1 MARKVET
8 RKRVPAIAE
17 ALAAAYKGMGG
28 LDALTQ
34 WARDNPEKFYALWAK
49 LQGVADAE
57 KPVEVVH
64 KIERTIVRP
73 KDTDG

>member
-1 MARKVET
+1 MARKVGA
-8 RKRVPAIAE
+8 RKSVPAIKE
-17 ALAAAYKGMGG
+17 ALAAAYEGMGG

-49 LQGVADAE
+49 LQGAADAD

-64 KIERTIVRP
+64 KIERTLVRP
-73 KDTDG
+73 QDSNG